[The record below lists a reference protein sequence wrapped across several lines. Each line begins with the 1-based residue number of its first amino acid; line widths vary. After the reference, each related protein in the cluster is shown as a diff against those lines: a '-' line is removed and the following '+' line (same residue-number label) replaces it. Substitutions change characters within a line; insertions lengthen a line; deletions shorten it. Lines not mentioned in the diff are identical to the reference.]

1 MPSAASLGA
10 RSIPRLADAESVA
23 PLAAGCRRT
32 ERGVRARRP
41 GVDAPPL
48 CDLLALRRR
57 SPALRRGSL
66 HLRDAPDEVLAYER
80 AWDGDRRLV
89 LVNFG
94 DREAE
99 VPLEGS
105 WAVDVAS
112 RPQPAPGVVPA
123 HGAAVLAPER

>member
-1 MPSAASLGA
+1 MLHLY
-10 RSIPRLADAESVA
+10 R
-23 PLAAGCRRT
+23 
-32 ERGVRARRP
+32 
-41 GVDAPPL
+41 
-48 CDLLALRRR
+48 DLLALRRR

-112 RPQPAPGVVPA
+112 RPQPEPGVVPA

>member
-1 MPSAASLGA
+1 MLHLY
-10 RSIPRLADAESVA
+10 R
-23 PLAAGCRRT
+23 
-32 ERGVRARRP
+32 
-41 GVDAPPL
+41 
-48 CDLLALRRR
+48 DLLAMRRR
-57 SPALRRGSL
+57 SAALRRGSL
-66 HLRDAPDEVLAYER
+66 HLRDAPGDVLAYER
-80 AWDGDRRLV
+80 ECGGDRRMV

-112 RPQPAPGVVPA
+112 RPQPQPGVVPA